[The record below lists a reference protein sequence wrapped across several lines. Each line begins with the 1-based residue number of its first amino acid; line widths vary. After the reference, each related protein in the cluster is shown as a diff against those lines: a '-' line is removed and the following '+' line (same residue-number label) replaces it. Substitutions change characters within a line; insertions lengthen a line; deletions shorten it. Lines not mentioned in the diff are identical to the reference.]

1 MCIIGLLQNMP
12 KQHINWA
19 VMAKDIKKRT
29 CTELAKRIE
38 QLQAEIR
45 RHDYLYYVL
54 NQPKISD
61 LQYDK
66 LFAELKA
73 LEEAHP
79 ELITPDSPT
88 QRVSGQPLEGFA
100 TVRHAVPMLSMDNT
114 YNADELRAFDERI
127 YKSLGDKDYDYVV
140 ELKIDG
146 LAISLRYEDGRL
158 ATAATRGDGE
168 VGDDVATNVRTI
180 RAIPLVLLLRP
191 GSGRVNGRDTPAVI
205 EVRGEV
211 FMPTKSFIQ
220 LNKQRAEAGEPLFA
234 NPRNAAAGSLKLLD
248 ARITAQRNL
257 SFFAY
262 AIGEVSGTLAENH
275 YQILQKL
282 KKLGLPVNPH
292 IKRAKDIN
300 EALDICLSWSEKRL
314 ELDYKIDGMVIKV
327 NRLDQRDILGAT
339 GRAPRWCI
347 SYKFPAERAQT
358 VIESIDVQV
367 GKSGILTPV
376 ANLTPV
382 LLAGTTVKRASLH
395 NFDELRRLD
404 ARCGDTVL
412 IEKAGEII
420 PQVIEVKKELRTAK
434 AEPFEIPPTCP
445 ICNSKVV
452 KDKDGVY
459 IRCVNP
465 DCLGQL
471 KERLRYFAGRDQMD
485 IEHLG
490 PSLIEQLVESGL
502 VKNFSDLY
510 KLQKPDLLALER
522 MAEKSANNVI
532 EAIKESKTRPLWRLI
547 AALGIRHIGGQ
558 TAQDLAEHFG
568 SLDKL
573 RNATLKELR
582 KALTVVDDPVIP
594 KTIYDFLKNP
604 ENEEHIQD
612 IIEKNKTQPL
622 WERIKKFG
630 IKHVG
635 TKRSKFLAKE
645 FGSIEKF
652 CGASFEELKNI
663 LSKKTD
669 PVIPQSIYNYFHNP
683 ENLNVI
689 KEMLKA
695 DVNPEPTNAK
705 TSDVLVGK
713 TVVVTGILENF
724 TRQQI
729 EQLIKDNSGK
739 VSSSVSKKTS
749 FVLAGKDAGSKL
761 EKARQL
767 QIEVI
772 DENEFLKLI
781 QKNLSQRE
789 KVDLWGQ

>member
-1 MCIIGLLQNMP
+1 MP
-12 KQHINWA
+12 KQHTCTELAERINWA

-29 CTELAKRIE
+29 YTELAKRIE

-66 LFAELKA
+66 LFAELKV
-73 LEEAHP
+73 LEQKHP
-79 ELITPDSPT
+79 ELITHDSPT
-88 QRVSGQPLEGFA
+88 QRVSDRPLEGFA
-100 TVRHAVPMLSMDNT
+100 TIRHAVPMLSIDNT
-114 YNADELRAFDERI
+114 YNAEELRAFDERV
-127 YKSLGDKDYDYVV
+127 KKGLGSVEYDYVV
-140 ELKIDG
+140 EPKIDG
-146 LAISLRYEDGRL
+146 VAVSLRYENGSL
-158 ATAATRGDGE
+158 VTAATRGDGQT
-168 VGDDVATNVRTI
+168 GDDVTSNVRTI
-180 RAIPLVLLLRP
+180 KAIPLTLLSL
-191 GSGRVNGRDTPAVI
+191 SKVSSI
-205 EVRGEV
+205 LEVRGEV
-211 FMPTKSFIQ
+211 YMPIRSFRE
-220 LNKQRAEAGEPLFA
+220 LNRLRAEVGEPLFA

-292 IKRAKDIN
+292 IKRAKDID

-327 NRLDQRDILGAT
+327 NRLEQRDILGAT

-358 VIESIDVQV
+358 IIESIDVQV

-420 PQVIEVKKELRTAK
+420 PQVIEAKKELRPAD

-465 DCLGQL
+465 DCMGQL

-522 MAEKSANNVI
+522 MADKSANNVI
-532 EAIKESKTRPLWRLI
+532 EAIEKSKTRLLWRLI
-547 AALGIRHIGGQ
+547 AGLGIRHIGGQ
-558 TAQDLAEHFG
+558 SAQILAEHFG
-568 SLDKL
+568 SLEAL
-573 RNATLKELR
+573 RNADREALETIDQIGPTMAESVYEYFRSPQNRKVLDELLAAAVMPE
-582 KALTVVDDPVIP
+582 KP
-594 KTIYDFLKNP
+594 KKVTHLGK
-604 ENEEHIQD
+604 
-612 IIEKNKTQPL
+612 
-622 WERIKKFG
+622 
-630 IKHVG
+630 
-635 TKRSKFLAKE
+635 LA
-645 FGSIEKF
+645 
-652 CGASFEELKNI
+652 
-663 LSKKTD
+663 
-669 PVIPQSIYNYFHNP
+669 
-683 ENLNVI
+683 
-689 KEMLKA
+689 
-695 DVNPEPTNAK
+695 
-705 TSDVLVGK
+705 GK
-713 TVVVTGILENF
+713 TVVITGTLESF
-724 TRQQI
+724 TRQQT
-729 EQLIKDNSGK
+729 EQAIRQAGGK
-739 VSSSVSKKTS
+739 SSSSVSKKTD
-749 FVLAGKDAGSKL
+749 FVLVGKEPGSKL
-761 EKARQL
+761 DKAQQL
-767 QIEVI
+767 GVKVI
-772 DENEFLKLI
+772 DEKQFLQMI
-781 QKNLSQRE
+781 
-789 KVDLWGQ
+789 DTD